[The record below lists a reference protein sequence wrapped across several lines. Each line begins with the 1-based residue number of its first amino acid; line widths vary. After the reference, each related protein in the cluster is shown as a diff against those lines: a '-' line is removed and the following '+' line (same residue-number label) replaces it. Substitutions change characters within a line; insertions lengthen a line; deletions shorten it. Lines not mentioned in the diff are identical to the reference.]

1 MGERIAVVLEEIR
14 RGDDEQASAIENSWV
29 QKQLLGACRALHVC
43 MDRCMYR

>member
-29 QKQLLGACRALHVC
+29 QKQLLGACRA
-43 MDRCMYR
+43 RACMYLVGKR